1 MLAVLAGSGSGGGNL
16 ELRKKD
22 RDSSNTGRVPLSGYS
37 LCRCEGTLRGA
48 GGGGSAV
55 MIEECGCLPP
65 FDSLDRVHS
74 SDHNA
79 QSSTDISWLHDLQDL
94 SLILDTVQCS
104 HKRVL

>member
-16 ELRKKD
+16 ELRQKD

-79 QSSTDISWLHDLQDL
+79 QSSTDISWLHDLQNL
-94 SLILDTVQCS
+94 SLILS
-104 HKRVL
+104 FHSFHWNRK

>member
-16 ELRKKD
+16 ELRQKD

-48 GGGGSAV
+48 GGGSAV

-79 QSSTDISWLHDLQDL
+79 QSSTDISWLHDLQNL
-94 SLILDTVQCS
+94 SLILS
-104 HKRVL
+104 FHSFHWNRK

>member
-1 MLAVLAGSGSGGGNL
+1 MLALVAGGGSGSGKL

-79 QSSTDISWLHDLQDL
+79 QSSTDISWLHDLQNL
-94 SLILDTVQCS
+94 SLILS
-104 HKRVL
+104 FHSFHWNRK

>member
-1 MLAVLAGSGSGGGNL
+1 MLALVAGSGKL

-48 GGGGSAV
+48 GGGSAV

-79 QSSTDISWLHDLQDL
+79 QSSTDISWLHDLQNL
-94 SLILDTVQCS
+94 SLILS
-104 HKRVL
+104 FHSFHWNRKRA